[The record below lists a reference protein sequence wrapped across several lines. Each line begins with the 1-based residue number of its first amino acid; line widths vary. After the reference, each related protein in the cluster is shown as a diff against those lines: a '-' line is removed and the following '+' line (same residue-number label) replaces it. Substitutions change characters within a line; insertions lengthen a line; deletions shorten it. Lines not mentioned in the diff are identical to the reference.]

1 MKVFNSP
8 IGVNWVS
15 LHGGGKV
22 DYAFG

>member
-1 MKVFNSP
+1 MEELNSP
-8 IGVNWVS
+8 IGVNWVA